1 MVLNAGTLP
10 LNILDARIK
19 NWIKEQKA
27 AA

>member
-1 MVLNAGTLP
+1 NAGTLP